1 MGFGCNI
8 VIQYYGGRRICVCCL
23 VFFCLWL
30 FGVCFREGF
39 NIRLWNFELN
49 EFPYRVFVYDTS
61 YSGRDGDEGVYFLTV
76 VSVGHTHCVMCE
88 GLVGKSIHNFVT

>member
-1 MGFGCNI
+1 M
-8 VIQYYGGRRICVCCL
+8 
-23 VFFCLWL
+23 
-30 FGVCFREGF
+30 
-39 NIRLWNFELN
+39 
-49 EFPYRVFVYDTS
+49 YDTS